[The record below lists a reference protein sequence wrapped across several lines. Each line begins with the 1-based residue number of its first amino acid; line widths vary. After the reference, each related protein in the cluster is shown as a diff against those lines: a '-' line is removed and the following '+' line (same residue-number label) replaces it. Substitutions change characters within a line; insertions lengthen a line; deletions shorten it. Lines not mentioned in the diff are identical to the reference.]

1 MQFDKLGNLFEGGLN
16 NQLGAVFN
24 GVYKGYGS
32 IDDMQNITADMFKK
46 QMRINTDGLSE
57 FTMAQIQAKAASL
70 GLTDSLTSQVVAL
83 ANDADFSAKAA
94 TGKLTWKKAISDS
107 KIGADDLID
116 SLLKLDNI
124 DENSLN
130 KLYTIKTLDV
140 KDIVKKEKIQSIV
153 NSIDGLGD
161 SIIDLGSAGA
171 TAGKSISS
179 VFKGMAASIAPLL
192 PLIAGVGAGLVA
204 MTGVYKYF
212 NQFDSAFEKTTKS
225 FSEYKD
231 ASTELENL
239 KNQSTDIKSQ
249 LESIGGKYNISFDG
263 IDDVDSMID
272 KVESVDTLKLTD
284 KSDLEN
290 LRNQNVELE
299 RQIALQQKATDNA
312 KNQNKQDA
320 LNAISKEDIAV
331 KSTKTNKDG
340 SINTKV
346 ERTDIISATEI
357 EISELEKLKKK
368 REKLLKDRKDSS
380 KKEKNDID
388 ENIKAIDKSI
398 LDYESG
404 ISKHIE
410 QLEVLKESLSGTKY
424 YDQINSMIDAFNN
437 IDLTPAEKAL
447 KNLDSFFSS
456 SSGRNAIKE
465 QLQDA
470 INSGRDLSTE
480 LSRMGLTLDD
490 LGIDNISQLSSYL
503 QDASKSAQDAKKSI
517 QDYSASASDVKA
529 AGESADKDS
538 DWSTIQ
544 GAYKTAKELLKEG
557 KTGTDDFQSV
567 ASFLNPKLVKEY
579 ADIGGEYIS
588 DAYQKA
594 FEKSK
599 KYADRWFGEDE
610 AKSMKNFVNDF
621 KKEGLFDVS
630 TDSKGLWD
638 IDAKFKTTAEA
649 ANEFGMSVQSIET
662 MLHGLEAYGYDFGDL
677 IFSTDGLSRYEA
689 ALNGL
694 KQIQKEIGSERL
706 DKLFSGENGW
716 DAEYA
721 KISDDL
727 STLTEPQIIKI
738 EFEYSLA
745 QIQQEISRLQNLANE
760 GGDSQTWAELN
771 ANKRAYRD
779 KSESREGNKL
789 AIDVEE
795 YKQTSE
801 TIIALQDQMKNATTD
816 AQKVAI
822 QEQISGLY
830 ELQNAMNDTFA
841 DSGLSWDK
849 FIQTDEYKNKISEI
863 VSSSEEAKKAVADLL
878 GIDVDDI
885 KIGVDADTSKAKEK
899 LSGVLSYSDETIVM
913 NVDAST
919 SEIQTV
925 IDNLKNGQNVVF
937 SANVEV
943 DGEQVNQAIAAVKNQ
958 DGTISYVANIDG
970 VQYYLDK
977 IDNPDGTINYKLGEV
992 PREVPSANQVVF
1004 RNPDNTKVSIN
1015 PKDVSQ
1021 NVNRKPKNPPS
1032 IFNPLKSITQFV
1044 KRVFTGGDSQL
1055 AGTAHF
1061 HGTAYNNG
1069 TFDNSFIK
1077 DEWKT
1082 SKGEVALTGEK
1093 APEIVANGNRWW
1105 TVGEKGAEFSY
1116 IPPNSVVFNAEQ
1128 SKQLLEKGYISSR
1141 GIAHL
1146 SGTAYRLG
1154 SGTSSTANSKN
1165 KPSNKTSKKPS
1176 TKNKPSS
1183 SSSKSS
1189 AEKAAE
1195 DLIDWIAVLLERVS
1209 KQTER
1214 AIEAIDTAI
1223 GLVNKQ
1229 SATSTAISKVQ
1240 NEIAKQ
1246 QQAYNAYLSKA
1257 NSLGLSSDYVSKV
1270 QNGSLNIENVSNEDL
1285 KKKIEDYKKY
1295 YEEAEKCKDSIDNL
1309 KKKEA
1314 ELNQQRLEN
1323 IEEWHDSMID
1333 INKAMIDVS
1342 ESKQELNEKLGTAI
1356 DLKVN
1361 TDELKNAIKAQQDTY
1376 NQLVQKLSDYQK
1388 EFNSQV
1394 SSGAIKKDSEAW
1406 FKGQE
1411 NIQKFTSEIYKASSE
1426 LIEFQDKLR
1435 EIEYDTLQNLIN
1447 GFERAV
1453 SKIDAQIE
1461 LLEARDEVVP
1471 ESLYKEQM
1479 DNNNAQIKAN
1489 KELRD
1494 KKLAE
1499 QSLYDVNSE
1508 RYQELAEEIQKIDE
1522 ETLGLL
1528 TDNEKLKDSIFELRF
1543 NPLDE
1548 ALEKYNDLSSE
1559 IKSFYD
1565 LLNEDAFFDKNG
1577 GGTADLAAGLALLQQ
1592 NIAVSKQKISDLTT
1606 GLNKLQVSFDNG
1618 VISEKEFAEKSK
1630 EYRDELQSSVADV
1643 KDFSDAI
1650 TDLYMKQMQKEVEAT
1665 EELIDKYADARKQ
1678 KEKYFDY
1685 DKKLKKQQKSVDLIK
1700 AQIAAL
1706 EGINNAAAQAEK
1718 KRLEAELAQEQE
1730 SLDDLK
1736 HEHKNEI
1743 LDLGDEKLKEDL
1755 NTMLEDTEFVIASS
1769 AEKQQ
1774 QIIDSMLSKVVGSYQ
1789 SAFDK
1794 INQIIG
1800 NTGWVGSNEFNQNQS
1815 QLGTQSGAQSQK
1827 DNATQSQSNVGS
1839 SSTASGTV
1847 TDKIDNND
1855 KFNQQVEQ
1863 DVTQKPNTDN
1873 RPIAELKLS
1882 PTSVSLEEGKSTSVK
1897 ATIRPNDAKNK
1908 TLSWT
1913 SSDDSIATVSNGT
1926 IRANKP
1932 GSCKITAT
1940 TTDGSGISASV
1951 SVNVTKKP
1959 EPPKPKPPTPS
1970 KPITSGGN
1978 GKPEIGDAVTFT
1990 SGRYYYDS
1998 QGKRPSGN
2006 QMLGKTVYISRIN
2019 TKNWATKPYH
2029 VARDKQGKHALGWLG
2044 LNQIKGYKF
2053 GTRHVN
2059 KTGEYWTGE
2068 GDGNNFT
2075 GSPEIIISKDGGV
2088 LTHLERGDKVFNHE
2102 MSENLWNLAKEGD
2115 SLLMNDKMLGLNMNG
2130 GTKIINNNRAG
2141 DVINNHFDSLL
2152 TVNGNVDKE
2161 ALPKLKDILQQ
2172 SYEYTS
2178 KRLFSETKR
2187 RW

>member
-1 MQFDKLGNLFEGGLN
+1 MYHIRSLKDIGKSFEQVNKINKYKSNIDIANGLGSLDDYYDILNSLKKLSVDDAAKKLKNLRINPDL
-16 NQLGAVFN
+16 
-24 GVYKGYGS
+24 S
-32 IDDMQNITADMFKK
+32 IDLLNAAKDLDMLKGSADEVA
-46 QMRINTDGLSE
+46 DG
-57 FTMAQIQAKAASL
+57 IKNVAKSTNA
-70 GLTDSLTSQVVAL
+70 V
-83 ANDADFSAKAA
+83 
-94 TGKLTWKKAISDS
+94 
-107 KIGADDLID
+107 DDL
-116 SLLKLDNI
+116 DNAF
-124 DENSLN
+124 
-130 KLYTIKTLDV
+130 K
-140 KDIVKKEKIQSIV
+140 
-153 NSIDGLGD
+153 GLGVQ
-161 SIIDLGSAGA
+161 IGR
-171 TAGKSISS
+171 
-179 VFKGMAASIAPLL
+179 IAPLAL
-192 PLIAGVGAGLVA
+192 GLFSIGVALY
-204 MTGVYKYF
+204 GVHKYLNRF
-212 NQFDSAFEKTTKS
+212 NDAVEKSAKS
-225 FSEYKD
+225 FSAYKE
-231 ASTELENL
+231 ASSELENL

-249 LESIGGKYNISFDG
+249 LESIAGKYNISLDG
-263 IDDVDSMID
+263 MDDVDSMIN
-272 KVESVDTLKLTD
+272 KVESVDTIELTD
-284 KSDLEN
+284 KADLEN
-290 LRNQNVELE
+290 LRSQNIELE
-299 RQIALQQKATDNA
+299 RQIQLQQKATNKA
-312 KNQNKQDA
+312 KKKSKEDA
-320 LNAISKEDIAV
+320 LNAIEMKTTNDL
-331 KSTKTNKDG
+331 STKKDTPKNALAYG
-340 SINTKV
+340 ILMDNGATAAADEEVYEK
-346 ERTDIISATEI
+346 TDIITATEN
-357 EISELEKLKKK
+357 EVKALEKLKEKRKELLDKRRKNSDGNKK
-368 REKLLKDRKDSS
+368 DEVEAQIKSVESEIS
-380 KKEKNDID
+380 KF
-388 ENIKAIDKSI
+388 DKSI
-398 LDYESG
+398 SDNIATLDG
-404 ISKHIE
+404 
-410 QLEVLKESLSGTKY
+410 LKDSLKDTSY
-424 YDQINSMIDAFNN
+424 FDRINDVTDAFNN
-437 IDLTPAEKAL
+437 IDLNPTEKAL

-567 ASFLNPKLVKEY
+567 ASFLNPKLVKQY
-579 ADIGGEYIS
+579 ADKGGEYIS

-621 KKEGLFDVS
+621 KKEELFDVS

-771 ANKRAYRD
+771 ANKRSYRD

-977 IDNPDGTINYKLGEV
+977 IDNTDGTINYKLGEV

-1165 KPSNKTSKKPS
+1165 KPSNKTSNKQS
-1176 TKNKPSS
+1176 TKKKSS
-1183 SSSKSS
+1183 SSSKSSSKSS

-1195 DLIDWIAVLLERVS
+1195 DLIDWIAVLLERVA

-1246 QQAYNAYLSKA
+1246 QQAYNAYLGKA
-1257 NSLGLSSDYVSKV
+1257 NSLGLSSDYVNKV
-1270 QNGSLNIENVSNEDL
+1270 QNGSLNIENVKNEDL
-1285 KKKIEDYKKY
+1285 KKKIEDYKK
-1295 YEEAEKCKDSIDNL
+1295 
-1309 KKKEA
+1309 
-1314 ELNQQRLEN
+1314 
-1323 IEEWHDSMID
+1323 W
-1333 INKAMIDVS
+1333 
-1342 ESKQELNEKLGTAI
+1342 
-1356 DLKVN
+1356 
-1361 TDELKNAIKAQQDTY
+1361 
-1376 NQLVQKLSDYQK
+1376 
-1388 EFNSQV
+1388 
-1394 SSGAIKKDSEAW
+1394 
-1406 FKGQE
+1406 
-1411 NIQKFTSEIYKASSE
+1411 
-1426 LIEFQDKLR
+1426 
-1435 EIEYDTLQNLIN
+1435 
-1447 GFERAV
+1447 
-1453 SKIDAQIE
+1453 
-1461 LLEARDEVVP
+1461 
-1471 ESLYKEQM
+1471 
-1479 DNNNAQIKAN
+1479 
-1489 KELRD
+1489 
-1494 KKLAE
+1494 
-1499 QSLYDVNSE
+1499 
-1508 RYQELAEEIQKIDE
+1508 
-1522 ETLGLL
+1522 
-1528 TDNEKLKDSIFELRF
+1528 
-1543 NPLDE
+1543 
-1548 ALEKYNDLSSE
+1548 
-1559 IKSFYD
+1559 
-1565 LLNEDAFFDKNG
+1565 
-1577 GGTADLAAGLALLQQ
+1577 
-1592 NIAVSKQKISDLTT
+1592 
-1606 GLNKLQVSFDNG
+1606 
-1618 VISEKEFAEKSK
+1618 
-1630 EYRDELQSSVADV
+1630 
-1643 KDFSDAI
+1643 
-1650 TDLYMKQMQKEVEAT
+1650 
-1665 EELIDKYADARKQ
+1665 
-1678 KEKYFDY
+1678 
-1685 DKKLKKQQKSVDLIK
+1685 
-1700 AQIAAL
+1700 
-1706 EGINNAAAQAEK
+1706 
-1718 KRLEAELAQEQE
+1718 
-1730 SLDDLK
+1730 
-1736 HEHKNEI
+1736 
-1743 LDLGDEKLKEDL
+1743 
-1755 NTMLEDTEFVIASS
+1755 
-1769 AEKQQ
+1769 
-1774 QIIDSMLSKVVGSYQ
+1774 
-1789 SAFDK
+1789 
-1794 INQIIG
+1794 
-1800 NTGWVGSNEFNQNQS
+1800 
-1815 QLGTQSGAQSQK
+1815 
-1827 DNATQSQSNVGS
+1827 
-1839 SSTASGTV
+1839 
-1847 TDKIDNND
+1847 
-1855 KFNQQVEQ
+1855 
-1863 DVTQKPNTDN
+1863 
-1873 RPIAELKLS
+1873 
-1882 PTSVSLEEGKSTSVK
+1882 
-1897 ATIRPNDAKNK
+1897 
-1908 TLSWT
+1908 
-1913 SSDDSIATVSNGT
+1913 
-1926 IRANKP
+1926 
-1932 GSCKITAT
+1932 
-1940 TTDGSGISASV
+1940 
-1951 SVNVTKKP
+1951 
-1959 EPPKPKPPTPS
+1959 
-1970 KPITSGGN
+1970 
-1978 GKPEIGDAVTFT
+1978 
-1990 SGRYYYDS
+1990 
-1998 QGKRPSGN
+1998 
-2006 QMLGKTVYISRIN
+2006 
-2019 TKNWATKPYH
+2019 
-2029 VARDKQGKHALGWLG
+2029 
-2044 LNQIKGYKF
+2044 
-2053 GTRHVN
+2053 
-2059 KTGEYWTGE
+2059 
-2068 GDGNNFT
+2068 
-2075 GSPEIIISKDGGV
+2075 
-2088 LTHLERGDKVFNHE
+2088 
-2102 MSENLWNLAKEGD
+2102 
-2115 SLLMNDKMLGLNMNG
+2115 
-2130 GTKIINNNRAG
+2130 
-2141 DVINNHFDSLL
+2141 
-2152 TVNGNVDKE
+2152 
-2161 ALPKLKDILQQ
+2161 
-2172 SYEYTS
+2172 
-2178 KRLFSETKR
+2178 
-2187 RW
+2187 

>member
-1 MQFDKLGNLFEGGLN
+1 MQFDELGNLFEGGLN
-16 NQLGAVFN
+16 NQLAASFN
-24 GVYKGYGS
+24 GVFKKYDNTK
-32 IDDMQNITADMFKK
+32 DMQNIHADMFRK
-46 QMRINTDGLSE
+46 QMHIISEDTSE
-57 FTMAQIQAKAASL
+57 FTMAQIRAKSASL
-70 GLTDSLTSQVVAL
+70 GLTDALTTQVLGMAS
-83 ANDADFSAKAA
+83 DADFTAKAMA
-94 TGKLTWKKAISDS
+94 GKIKWGEALKDQSISVEQLGDALLGSKNVTQEAKDALSSLEKTVGKGDEAYKKAV
-107 KIGADDLID
+107 K
-116 SLLKLDNI
+116 NI
-124 DENSLN
+124 
-130 KLYTIKTLDV
+130 
-140 KDIVKKEKIQSIV
+140 
-153 NSIDGLGD
+153 IDGSAGFGD
-161 SIIDLGSAGA
+161 LTDVFVDLGSAGA

-204 MTGVYKYF
+204 VTGVYKYF
-212 NQFDSAFEKTTKS
+212 NQFDSSFEKTTKS

-579 ADIGGEYIS
+579 ADKGGEYIS

-771 ANKRAYRD
+771 ANKRSYRD

-789 AIDVEE
+789 AIDAEE

-841 DSGLSWDK
+841 DSELSWDK

-992 PREVPSANQVVF
+992 PREVPPAKQVVF
-1004 RNPDNTKVSIN
+1004 REPDNSGVLSDPNPVGQGVKRKIIN
-1015 PKDVSQ
+1015 PSG
-1021 NVNRKPKNPPS
+1021 
-1032 IFNPLKSITQFV
+1032 IFSNLKSITQNVVRTISTKF
-1044 KRVFTGGDSQL
+1044 GGGADLS
-1055 AGTAHF
+1055 GTAHLS
-1061 HGTAYNNG
+1061 GTAYNSG
-1069 TFDNSFIK
+1069 TFDNSFIRN
-1077 DEWKT
+1077 EWKT
-1082 SKGEVALTGEK
+1082 SKGEVALTGER

-1105 TVGEKGAEFSY
+1105 TVGENGAEFSY
-1116 IPPNSVVFNAEQ
+1116 IPANSVVFNAEQ
-1128 SKQLLEKGYISSR
+1128 SKQLLKKGYINSR
-1141 GIAHL
+1141 GTAHL

-1154 SGTSSTANSKN
+1154 SGTSSTANSKKN
-1165 KPSNKTSKKPS
+1165 KPSNKTSKKQS
-1176 TKNKPSS
+1176 TKSKSS

-1195 DLIDWIAVLLERVS
+1195 DLIDWIAVLLERVA

-1246 QQAYNAYLSKA
+1246 QQAYNAYLGKA
-1257 NSLGLSSDYVSKV
+1257 NSLGLSSDYVNKV
-1270 QNGSLNIENVSNEDL
+1270 QNGSLNIENVKNEDL
-1285 KKKIEDYKKY
+1285 KKKIEDYKK
-1295 YEEAEKCKDSIDNL
+1295 
-1309 KKKEA
+1309 
-1314 ELNQQRLEN
+1314 
-1323 IEEWHDSMID
+1323 W
-1333 INKAMIDVS
+1333 
-1342 ESKQELNEKLGTAI
+1342 
-1356 DLKVN
+1356 
-1361 TDELKNAIKAQQDTY
+1361 
-1376 NQLVQKLSDYQK
+1376 
-1388 EFNSQV
+1388 
-1394 SSGAIKKDSEAW
+1394 
-1406 FKGQE
+1406 
-1411 NIQKFTSEIYKASSE
+1411 
-1426 LIEFQDKLR
+1426 
-1435 EIEYDTLQNLIN
+1435 
-1447 GFERAV
+1447 
-1453 SKIDAQIE
+1453 
-1461 LLEARDEVVP
+1461 
-1471 ESLYKEQM
+1471 
-1479 DNNNAQIKAN
+1479 
-1489 KELRD
+1489 
-1494 KKLAE
+1494 
-1499 QSLYDVNSE
+1499 
-1508 RYQELAEEIQKIDE
+1508 
-1522 ETLGLL
+1522 
-1528 TDNEKLKDSIFELRF
+1528 
-1543 NPLDE
+1543 
-1548 ALEKYNDLSSE
+1548 
-1559 IKSFYD
+1559 
-1565 LLNEDAFFDKNG
+1565 
-1577 GGTADLAAGLALLQQ
+1577 
-1592 NIAVSKQKISDLTT
+1592 
-1606 GLNKLQVSFDNG
+1606 
-1618 VISEKEFAEKSK
+1618 
-1630 EYRDELQSSVADV
+1630 
-1643 KDFSDAI
+1643 
-1650 TDLYMKQMQKEVEAT
+1650 
-1665 EELIDKYADARKQ
+1665 
-1678 KEKYFDY
+1678 
-1685 DKKLKKQQKSVDLIK
+1685 
-1700 AQIAAL
+1700 
-1706 EGINNAAAQAEK
+1706 
-1718 KRLEAELAQEQE
+1718 
-1730 SLDDLK
+1730 
-1736 HEHKNEI
+1736 
-1743 LDLGDEKLKEDL
+1743 
-1755 NTMLEDTEFVIASS
+1755 
-1769 AEKQQ
+1769 
-1774 QIIDSMLSKVVGSYQ
+1774 
-1789 SAFDK
+1789 
-1794 INQIIG
+1794 
-1800 NTGWVGSNEFNQNQS
+1800 
-1815 QLGTQSGAQSQK
+1815 
-1827 DNATQSQSNVGS
+1827 
-1839 SSTASGTV
+1839 
-1847 TDKIDNND
+1847 
-1855 KFNQQVEQ
+1855 
-1863 DVTQKPNTDN
+1863 
-1873 RPIAELKLS
+1873 
-1882 PTSVSLEEGKSTSVK
+1882 
-1897 ATIRPNDAKNK
+1897 
-1908 TLSWT
+1908 
-1913 SSDDSIATVSNGT
+1913 
-1926 IRANKP
+1926 
-1932 GSCKITAT
+1932 
-1940 TTDGSGISASV
+1940 
-1951 SVNVTKKP
+1951 
-1959 EPPKPKPPTPS
+1959 
-1970 KPITSGGN
+1970 
-1978 GKPEIGDAVTFT
+1978 
-1990 SGRYYYDS
+1990 
-1998 QGKRPSGN
+1998 
-2006 QMLGKTVYISRIN
+2006 
-2019 TKNWATKPYH
+2019 
-2029 VARDKQGKHALGWLG
+2029 
-2044 LNQIKGYKF
+2044 
-2053 GTRHVN
+2053 
-2059 KTGEYWTGE
+2059 
-2068 GDGNNFT
+2068 
-2075 GSPEIIISKDGGV
+2075 
-2088 LTHLERGDKVFNHE
+2088 
-2102 MSENLWNLAKEGD
+2102 
-2115 SLLMNDKMLGLNMNG
+2115 
-2130 GTKIINNNRAG
+2130 
-2141 DVINNHFDSLL
+2141 
-2152 TVNGNVDKE
+2152 
-2161 ALPKLKDILQQ
+2161 
-2172 SYEYTS
+2172 
-2178 KRLFSETKR
+2178 
-2187 RW
+2187 